1 MAESCAVII
10 LAAGASERLGEPKQ
24 LLPFRGSS
32 LLSHAVSE
40 AGNSDARLVVVV
52 VGEKAER
59 VSKEIDQNIARV
71 VNNNEWHEGMASS
84 VRVGIKAVL
93 EISPSVDA
101 IILMPCDQPYVS
113 ASLLNELMELQ
124 TKTGKA
130 IVASDYGNAIGP
142 PALFHKNIFPE
153 LMLLQ
158 GDTGA
163 RKIVEKHG
171 DEVATVLFTRGNID
185 IDTKEDYEALKILSS
200 Q

>member
-32 LLSHAVSE
+32 LLRHAVSE
-40 AGNSDARLVVVV
+40 AVNSDAGPVVVV
-52 VGEKAER
+52 VGEKAEL

-84 VRVGIKAVL
+84 VCVGIKAVL